1 MIKMK
6 ILMSKLSSR
15 KFWMALI
22 GVVIGIM
29 IAEGEDVSVIQTV
42 AGGVASTLSVLSY
55 ILMEGGIDIVRAKST
70 ESGSQQPVKETK
82 EEN

>member
-1 MIKMK
+1 MTKMK

-55 ILMEGGIDIVRAKST
+55 ILMEGGIDIVRAKSA